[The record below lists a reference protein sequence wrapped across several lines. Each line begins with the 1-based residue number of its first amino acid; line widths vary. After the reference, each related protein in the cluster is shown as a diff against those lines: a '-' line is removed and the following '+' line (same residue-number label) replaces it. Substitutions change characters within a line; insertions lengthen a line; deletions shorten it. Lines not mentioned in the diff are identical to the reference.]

1 MTLSR
6 RLAVFAGA
14 MLLTTTALAGCASDA
29 ATAPSGTPTPDA
41 SAGSTVEIDVEAAW
55 LDNGSMVGLV
65 TLGSSTCVPMAE
77 VGGYADGVLEV
88 TLSEEADAACTRDL
102 VPRVTLVDLPA
113 EVDPTQSLEITV
125 TGETGA
131 GDAYAGDTDLDGVPG
146 LVRAEMTDYLPSAGW
161 TDIDGQF
168 VILTWG
174 SSTCVPVIED
184 VVASSDNEATVTF
197 VTPPADQACTMDM
210 VPRAIVAVVDGLDD
224 EGSFAILQGG
234 EFDNVRVPILAN

>member
-14 MLLTTTALAGCASDA
+14 LLLATTALAGCASEA
-29 ATAPSGTPTPDA
+29 ATAPSASATPDA
-41 SAGSTVEIDVEAAW
+41 SAGNAAELDVEAAW
-55 LDNGSMVGLV
+55 LDNGAMVGLV
-65 TLGSSTCVPMAE
+65 TLGSSTCVPVAE
-77 VGGYADGVLEV
+77 VGNYADGVLEV
-88 TLSEEADAACTRDL
+88 TLVEDAEAACTRDL
-102 VPRVTLVDLPA
+102 VPRVTLVDLPV
-113 EVDPTQSLEITV
+113 EVDPTQSLEIMI
-125 TGETGA
+125 TGENGA
-131 GDAYAGDTDLDGVPG
+131 GDSYAGQTDLDGVPG

-184 VVASSDNEATVTF
+184 VLAASDNEATVMF
-197 VTPPADQACTMDM
+197 VTPPADQVCTMDM

-224 EGSFAILQGG
+224 EGSFAILQGA